1 MTNQPLSH
9 DYCFRLIIA
18 LLLVLKDKRTKVC
31 TPSKRLYNSSLSGG
45 KYAGNMVRLNVS
57 NIYECV
63 EKCCNRVQCD
73 LISWRKN
80 QCYVVSCYSDE
91 LCKSSAS
98 ENNDRNIL
106 IYINKRQHKRQKHKG
121 ILFIN
126 TARCFQ
132 KYFSTILLFI
142 IIRYLF

>member
-9 DYCFRLIIA
+9 DYCSRLIIA

-80 QCYVVSCYSDE
+80 QCYAVSCYSDE

-98 ENNDRNIL
+98 ENDRNIL

-121 ILFIN
+121 ILCTISV
-126 TARCFQ
+126 RCFQ